1 MYYNTF
7 IVKSMSDFMTN
18 NNSNSSI
25 IQRFW
30 KMLTIK
36 QGLQNSSRK
45 HWKKK
50 KKLRKAFNK
59 IPTFFSCY
67 IVLLWNHTAPNLLLL
82 SKNSTFYQSIIF
94 SWTFWTQF
102 SEFTLG
108 QDSFFCQ
115 IIEFGSKCEFC
126 HFCAI
131 LKAKSGFYAQK
142 FKSTFLLQILDFCP
156 SV

>member
-50 KKLRKAFNK
+50 LRKVFNK

-67 IVLLWNHTAPNLLLL
+67 IVLPCNHTAPKLLLL

-94 SWTFWTQF
+94 SWTFLNPIFWIHTGARLIF
-102 SEFTLG
+102 WSNNWIWIKMWILPFLRYFEGKIWIL
-108 QDSFFCQ
+108 
-115 IIEFGSKCEFC
+115 
-126 HFCAI
+126 CAKI
-131 LKAKSGFYAQK
+131 QK
-142 FKSTFLLQILDFCP
+142 YIFVTNIGLLP
-156 SV
+156 